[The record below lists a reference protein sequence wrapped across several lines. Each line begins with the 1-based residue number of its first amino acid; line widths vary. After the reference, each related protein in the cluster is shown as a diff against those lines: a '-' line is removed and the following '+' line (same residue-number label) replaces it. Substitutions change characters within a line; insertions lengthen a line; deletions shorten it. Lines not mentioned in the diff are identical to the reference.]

1 MASWWLSTRFL
12 EIRFLYPWLV
22 WGTWRIA
29 TVPWCTQTDN
39 LRTGQ
44 LLCRLPVNV
53 CNTVRTQYQDVESSW
68 IWTKRPY
75 SKGTRLLFE
84 IIAAIIII
92 QVHCDVDPKNF
103 SACRSLFASTG
114 KPRISRTLLRKMTN
128 KDKAYYGSA
137 PSYTH
142 GDDCFYT
149 AFITSKSNSVPL
161 V

>member
-1 MASWWLSTRFL
+1 VASWWLSTRFL

-92 QVHCDVDPKNF
+92 QVHCDVDQRIFQLAGLF
-103 SACRSLFASTG
+103 SQVQGNLVSLGLFCG
-114 KPRISRTLLRKMTN
+114 KWPTKTRHTMGLRHPIHMVMI
-128 KDKAYYGSA
+128 
-137 PSYTH
+137 
-142 GDDCFYT
+142 
-149 AFITSKSNSVPL
+149 AFIQLLLLQKVIQYP
-161 V
+161 